1 MHNAAAR
8 KLETKVD
15 DIVDLLRIGEKLIS
29 TSRIHRTVDQILEL
43 RSQGQSQQE
52 VAEQIGVDRTFISRL
67 EGLGEVRKG
76 GRVAVIGFPI
86 GNKEE
91 IEAIAQEEGV
101 DFTWVMT
108 NEERWQF
115 AEDRS
120 GAKLA
125 NELMV
130 LFSRL
135 RDFDTIVFLGSD
147 MRIKLVEAML
157 APETVLGI
165 ELGKSPIRQDKYVDP
180 TEFRALIRSL
190 MGS

>member
-1 MHNAAAR
+1 MHNAPAG
-8 KLETKVD
+8 KLETKVVG
-15 DIVDLLRIGEKLIS
+15 IVDLLRIGEKLIS
-29 TSRIHRTVDQILEL
+29 TSRVHRTVDQILEL

-76 GRVAVIGFPI
+76 GRVAVIGFPV

-91 IEAIAQEEGV
+91 IEGIAQEEGV

>member
-1 MHNAAAR
+1 VHNAAAR

>member
-76 GRVAVIGFPI
+76 GRVAVIGFPSVI
-86 GNKEE
+86 RK
-91 IEAIAQEEGV
+91 
-101 DFTWVMT
+101 
-108 NEERWQF
+108 
-115 AEDRS
+115 
-120 GAKLA
+120 
-125 NELMV
+125 
-130 LFSRL
+130 RL
-135 RDFDTIVFLGSD
+135 KPLP
-147 MRIKLVEAML
+147 K
-157 APETVLGI
+157 
-165 ELGKSPIRQDKYVDP
+165 K
-180 TEFRALIRSL
+180 RAWILP
-190 MGS
+190 G

>member
-180 TEFRALIRSL
+180 TEFRAVIRSL
-190 MGS
+190 MDS

>member
-1 MHNAAAR
+1 MHNAPAG
-8 KLETKVD
+8 KLETKVVG
-15 DIVDLLRIGEKLIS
+15 IVDLLRIGEKLIS
-29 TSRIHRTVDQILEL
+29 TSRVHRTVDQILEL

-76 GRVAVIGFPI
+76 GRVAVIGFPV

-91 IEAIAQEEGV
+91 IEGIAQEEGV

-135 RDFDTIVFLGSD
+135 RDFDAIVFLGSD

-180 TEFRALIRSL
+180 TEFRAVIRSL
-190 MGS
+190 MDS

>member
-1 MHNAAAR
+1 MHNAAA
-8 KLETKVD
+8 
-15 DIVDLLRIGEKLIS
+15 DLLPPKVVGSVGLMRIGEKLVS
-29 TSRIHRTVDQILEL
+29 TSRIHRVVDQILEL

-52 VAEQIGVDRTFISRL
+52 VAEQIGVDRTFISRM

-76 GRVAVIGFPI
+76 ERIAVIGFPI

-91 IEAIAQEEGV
+91 IEGIAQEEGV
-101 DFTWVMT
+101 DFVWVMT

-135 RDFDTIVFLGSD
+135 RDFDTIIFLGSD

-157 APETVLGI
+157 APETILGI
-165 ELGKSPIRQDKYVDP
+165 ELGKSPIREDKYVDP

-190 MGS
+190 ST

>member
-1 MHNAAAR
+1 VHNAAA
-8 KLETKVD
+8 
-15 DIVDLLRIGEKLIS
+15 DLLPPKVVGSVGLMRIGEKLVS
-29 TSRIHRTVDQILEL
+29 TSRIHRVVDQILEL

-52 VAEQIGVDRTFISRL
+52 VAEQIGVDRTFISRM

-76 GRVAVIGFPI
+76 ERIAVIGFPI

-91 IEAIAQEEGV
+91 IEGIAQEEGV
-101 DFTWVMT
+101 DFVWVMT

-135 RDFDTIVFLGSD
+135 RDFDTIIFLGSD

-157 APETVLGI
+157 APETILGI
-165 ELGKSPIRQDKYVDP
+165 ELGKSPIREDKYVDP

-190 MGS
+190 ST

>member
-1 MHNAAAR
+1 MHNAAA
-8 KLETKVD
+8 
-15 DIVDLLRIGEKLIS
+15 DLLPPKVVGSVGLMRIGEKLVS
-29 TSRIHRTVDQILEL
+29 TSRIHRVVDQILEL

-52 VAEQIGVDRTFISRL
+52 VAEQIGVDRTFISRM

-76 GRVAVIGFPI
+76 ERIAVIGFPI

-91 IEAIAQEEGV
+91 IEGIAQEEGV
-101 DFTWVMT
+101 DFVWVMT

-135 RDFDTIVFLGSD
+135 RDFDTIIFLGSD

-157 APETVLGI
+157 APEAVLGI
-165 ELGKSPIRQDKYVDP
+165 ELGKSPIREDKYVDP

-190 MGS
+190 ST

>member
-1 MHNAAAR
+1 MHNAAA
-8 KLETKVD
+8 
-15 DIVDLLRIGEKLIS
+15 DLLPPKVVGSVGLMRIGEKLVS
-29 TSRIHRTVDQILEL
+29 TSRIHRVVDQILEL

-52 VAEQIGVDRTFISRL
+52 VAEQIGVDRTFISRM

-76 GRVAVIGFPI
+76 ERIAVIGFPI

-91 IEAIAQEEGV
+91 IEGIAQEEGV
-101 DFTWVMT
+101 DFVWVMT

-135 RDFDTIVFLGSD
+135 RDFDTIIFLGSD

-165 ELGKSPIRQDKYVDP
+165 ELGKSPIREDKYVDP

-190 MGS
+190 ST

>member
-1 MHNAAAR
+1 M
-8 KLETKVD
+8 
-15 DIVDLLRIGEKLIS
+15 DLLRIGEKLIS
-29 TSRIHRTVDQILEL
+29 TSRVHRTVDQILEL

-76 GRVAVIGFPI
+76 GRVAVIGFPV

-91 IEAIAQEEGV
+91 IEGIAQEEGV

-135 RDFDTIVFLGSD
+135 RDFDAIVFLGSD

-180 TEFRALIRSL
+180 TEFRAVIRSL
-190 MGS
+190 MDS

>member
-1 MHNAAAR
+1 VHNAPAG
-8 KLETKVD
+8 KLETKVVG
-15 DIVDLLRIGEKLIS
+15 IVDLLRIGEKLIS
-29 TSRIHRTVDQILEL
+29 TSRVHRTVDQILEL

-76 GRVAVIGFPI
+76 GRVAVIGFPV

-91 IEAIAQEEGV
+91 IEGIAQEEGV

-135 RDFDTIVFLGSD
+135 RDFDAIVFLGSD

-180 TEFRALIRSL
+180 TEFRAVIRSL
-190 MGS
+190 MDS

>member
-1 MHNAAAR
+1 
-8 KLETKVD
+8 
-15 DIVDLLRIGEKLIS
+15 
-29 TSRIHRTVDQILEL
+29 
-43 RSQGQSQQE
+43 
-52 VAEQIGVDRTFISRL
+52 
-67 EGLGEVRKG
+67 
-76 GRVAVIGFPI
+76 
-86 GNKEE
+86 
-91 IEAIAQEEGV
+91 
-101 DFTWVMT
+101 MT

>member
-1 MHNAAAR
+1 
-8 KLETKVD
+8 
-15 DIVDLLRIGEKLIS
+15 VDLLRIGGKLIS
-29 TSRIHRTVDQILEL
+29 TSRIHRVVDRILEL

-76 GRVAVIGFPI
+76 GRVAVIGFPVA
-86 GNKEE
+86 NKEQ
-91 IEAIAQEEGV
+91 IEAIAREEGV
-101 DFTWVMT
+101 DFAWVMT

-115 AEDRS
+115 AEERS

-125 NELMV
+125 NELMM
-130 LFSRL
+130 LFSQL
-135 RDFDTIVFLGSD
+135 RDFDKVVFLGSD

-157 APETVLGI
+157 APETVLGV
-165 ELGKSPIRQDKYVDP
+165 ELGKSPMHQDKYVDP
-180 TEFRALIRSL
+180 EEFRALLRSL

>member
-1 MHNAAAR
+1 VHNAAA
-8 KLETKVD
+8 
-15 DIVDLLRIGEKLIS
+15 DLLPPKVVGSVGLMRIGEKLVS
-29 TSRIHRTVDQILEL
+29 TSRIHRVVDQILEL

-52 VAEQIGVDRTFISRL
+52 VAEQIGVDRTFISRM

-76 GRVAVIGFPI
+76 ERIAVIGFPI

-91 IEAIAQEEGV
+91 IEGIAQEEGV
-101 DFTWVMT
+101 DFVWVMT

-135 RDFDTIVFLGSD
+135 RDFDTIIFLGSD

-165 ELGKSPIRQDKYVDP
+165 ELGKSPIREDKYVDP

-190 MGS
+190 ST